1 MSSPIIGFVFSSQ
14 KPHPHYLNTPFPNG
28 FVSSDQPLAENNLQ
42 GWNLEQHAPLPLC
55 HKDMASERRITMK
68 ALFSSFLFL
77 FSQLDTYIH
86 IYIYIYI
93 HIYIYIKTPRTHN
106 HHGICQTEPKSN
118 KGSITIWMENLSPNI
133 VH

>member
-28 FVSSDQPLAENNLQ
+28 FVSSDQPLVENNLQ
-42 GWNLEQHAPLPLC
+42 GWNLEL
-55 HKDMASERRITMK
+55 ASERRITIK

-77 FSQLDTYIH
+77 FLQLD

-93 HIYIYIKTPRTHN
+93 YIYI
-106 HHGICQTEPKSN
+106 N
-118 KGSITIWMENLSPNI
+118 K
-133 VH
+133 

>member
-77 FSQLDTYIH
+77 FSQLD
-86 IYIYIYI
+86 IYIY
-93 HIYIYIKTPRTHN
+93 K
-106 HHGICQTEPKSN
+106 HHGLKITTASAKQNPKAI
-118 KGSITIWMENLSPNI
+118 KAA
-133 VH
+133 